1 VIAMPRVTS
10 ARVRI
15 IRLLPALV
23 AGALA
28 LTFRAHAARADEL
41 RINKP
46 GAHPTYNVELEP
58 HALLGFIDA
67 PGPASGPGIGAGFRG
82 TIKLVDNGFVPTI
95 NNSIGVGIGFDW
107 VHFTQ
112 TMVCQNGAVGTACLQ
127 SDNDIN
133 VFFVPVVMQWNFWLS
148 RNWSVFGEIG
158 PSLRI
163 QDVAKLPGENRIA
176 FDPLSGAVG
185 GRWHFSETASL
196 TLRAGYPSFS
206 VGVSFLL

>member
-1 VIAMPRVTS
+1 MLRVTS
-10 ARVRI
+10 HRRLWVA
-15 IRLLPALV
+15 RLLTAC
-23 AGALA
+23 A
-28 LTFRAHAARADEL
+28 LTVAARAAHADEL

-46 GAHPTYNVELEP
+46 GEHPTYNVELEP

-67 PGPASGPGIGAGFRG
+67 PGPADGPGFGAGFRG
-82 TIKLVDNGFVPTI
+82 TVKLVDNGFVPSI

-107 VHFTQ
+107 MHFQ
-112 TMVCQNGAVGTACLQ
+112 NTMVCQSGAVGATCLK
-127 SDNDIN
+127 NEADIN
-133 VFFVPVVMQWNFWLS
+133 VFFIPLVMQWNFWLS

-163 QDVAKLPGENRIA
+163 QDVSHLPDESRVA

-185 GRWHFSETASL
+185 GRWHFSEFASL